1 MTLAAWLGPLGEQRC
16 FVVYRLA
23 PKAGTW
29 KSDKIPVTPA
39 GQNSD
44 AQNPHTWLTLAEAQA
59 AADALGAAHGV
70 GIVLHTALKVACVD
84 VDDCLQ
90 ADGQWSP
97 LAVRTC
103 ARFPGAAIEISPSGR
118 GLHVFFTIRDRRAHS
133 VKNVLLGLEA
143 YDDLRFIAITGT
155 GATGSWATDCT
166 EAYDQLLVEHF
177 PPRPVTDRNQEWTD
191 KPVPQWHGPL
201 DDAELVN
208 RALRSQSPAAIFG
221 GKVSFLHLWQGDAG
235 RLGAAYPSAKGDAWD
250 RSSADQAFFNHLCFW
265 TGGDCERM
273 ARIAWQ
279 CPAMVRD
286 KWQREDYFKGSILDS
301 CATQR
306 QWYNDGQ
313 APTGAVPASD
323 PPAAIAAQPVQA
335 VPLAAPVALAQPAVT
350 VSAVS
355 AVAQAIVVPEKLTL
369 QPGEI
374 APPGSTLFLQ
384 EQQAMFTGCMY
395 VEDLCQIL
403 MPEGVLLDKARFD
416 NRFPGI
422 TFSVTGD
429 GTKPTMSAWDA
440 FVQSQVF
447 SFPKVR
453 GLYFAPTEPAGAVV
467 WKDGMQFINSW
478 VPQDIPCEAGDYSP
492 FWAHLKKILP
502 NGQDAEI
509 LFYYMAAMVQ
519 NQGTKFQWAP
529 YIQGVE
535 GNGKSIICDAMEH
548 CIGSRYTHM
557 GNAAKLGSEHNA
569 ELYGKIFLRFDEVK
583 IDQNKRADV
592 WETLKNM
599 VTAAKLEI
607 RAMYTDKVTREVCFN
622 IIMLSNHKNGIRK
635 TRNDRRL
642 CTLFC
647 AQQSLAD
654 LLRDG
659 LVDDIA
665 GQHSAYFNQLW
676 DWCNNGGWAKINW
689 ALRNVVIP
697 AQFNPA
703 GECRRA
709 PDTTSTLDAIMQGMG
724 MAEQELLEAI
734 GVGLD
739 GFRGGWVSSD
749 ALDILLARV
758 GKGSA
763 IPRQQRPGLLQAL
776 GYSTHPA
783 LGESGRITT
792 RMPNGSRPVLYLKV
806 GHAALGLGS
815 QKEVVDAFT
824 KAQKDMG

>member
-1 MTLAAWLGPLGEQRC
+1 
-16 FVVYRLA
+16 VA
-23 PKAGTW
+23 PA
-29 KSDKIPVTPA
+29 
-39 GQNSD
+39 
-44 AQNPHTWLTLAEAQA
+44 
-59 AADALGAAHGV
+59 
-70 GIVLHTALKVACVD
+70 
-84 VDDCLQ
+84 
-90 ADGQWSP
+90 
-97 LAVRTC
+97 
-103 ARFPGAAIEISPSGR
+103 
-118 GLHVFFTIRDRRAHS
+118 
-133 VKNVLLGLEA
+133 
-143 YDDLRFIAITGT
+143 
-155 GATGSWATDCT
+155 
-166 EAYDQLLVEHF
+166 
-177 PPRPVTDRNQEWTD
+177 
-191 KPVPQWHGPL
+191 
-201 DDAELVN
+201 
-208 RALRSQSPAAIFG
+208 
-221 GKVSFLHLWQGDAG
+221 
-235 RLGAAYPSAKGDAWD
+235 
-250 RSSADQAFFNHLCFW
+250 
-265 TGGDCERM
+265 
-273 ARIAWQ
+273 
-279 CPAMVRD
+279 
-286 KWQREDYFKGSILDS
+286 
-301 CATQR
+301 
-306 QWYNDGQ
+306 
-313 APTGAVPASD
+313 
-323 PPAAIAAQPVQA
+323 
-335 VPLAAPVALAQPAVT
+335 ALAQPAVS
-350 VSAVS
+350 VGLEG
-355 AVAQAIVVPEKLTL
+355 VVIPEKLTL
-369 QPGEI
+369 QQGEI
-374 APPGSTLFLQ
+374 APPGATLFLQ
-384 EQQAMFTGCMY
+384 DQQAMFHGCMY

-422 TFSVTGD
+422 TFSITGD

-478 VPQDIPCEAGDYSP
+478 VPQDIPSEAGDYTP

-519 NQGTKFQWAP
+519 HQGTKFQWAP

-599 VTAAKLEI
+599 VTATKLEI

-659 LVDDIA
+659 LIDDVN
-665 GQHSAYFNQLW
+665 GQHSTYFNQLW
-676 DWCNNGGWAKINW
+676 DWCNTGGWAKINW

-749 ALDILLARV
+749 ALDLLLARV

-763 IPRQQRPGLLQAL
+763 IPRQSRPGLLQAL
-776 GYSTHPA
+776 GYTTHPA
-783 LGESGRITT
+783 LGEGGRITT
-792 RMPNGSRPVLYLKV
+792 RMPNGSRPVLYLRI
-806 GHAALGLGS
+806 GHTAMGLGS
-815 QKEVVDAFT
+815 QKEVVDAYV
-824 KAQKDMG
+824 KAQKETG